1 MLKMVFEGVKVVDFG
16 WVLAGPI
23 VLKFLADYGATVI
36 HIESHKRPD
45 LLRVSTPYKDG
56 VAGVNR
62 AGYYAYFA
70 ANKYSM
76 SLDLEQAS
84 GMEVAKRLVSWADVV
99 ADSHRPGTMEKLGL
113 GYDGLKKIKSDTIMI
128 RSSNQGLTGP
138 YASHAGLGNHLN
150 GLAGFVNL
158 VGWPDQAPISLIV
171 AYTDYL
177 APHLAVA
184 ALVGALDYR
193 RKTGKGQLLDMSQFE
208 VGLQLLAPVLLN
220 YVVNGIEDSRMG
232 NSCPYAAPHGVY
244 RCEGEDCWC
253 AIAVFNDSD
262 WENFCRVIGDAPW
275 TQDPKFSTL
284 KGRKENEAELDR
296 LVEGWTINY
305 SAEEVMSRMQEA
317 GVAAGVVQN
326 AKDLYDDP
334 QLRERRYFWVMEHKE
349 LGKFS
354 HLGQPSILSKT
365 PAKSYRPAPC
375 LGEHTEYVCQELLGM
390 SEGEFD
396 ELLISGAFGF

>member
-1 MLKMVFEGVKVVDFG
+1 MPEKVFEGVKVVDFG

-23 VLKFLADYGATVI
+23 VLKYLADCGASVI
-36 HIESHKRPD
+36 HVESHKRPD

-56 VAGVNR
+56 IAGVDR
-62 AGYYAYFA
+62 AGYYAHWA
-70 ANKYSM
+70 VNKYSI
-76 SLDLEQAS
+76 SLDLEQDS
-84 GMEVAKRLVSWADVV
+84 GMEVAKMLVSWADIV

-113 GYDGLKKIKSDTIMI
+113 GYDDLRKIKSDIIMI

-138 YASHAGLGNHLN
+138 YALQPGLGNHLN

-177 APHLAVA
+177 APHLAAA

-193 RKTGKGQLLDMSQFE
+193 RKTGKGQLLDLSQFE
-208 VGLQLLAPVLLN
+208 VGLQFLAPVLLN
-220 YVVNGIEDSRMG
+220 YIVNGVEAGRMG
-232 NSCPYAAPHGVY
+232 NSCSYAAPHGAY
-244 RCEGEDCWC
+244 RCKGEDRWC
-253 AIAVFNDSD
+253 AIAVFDDTEWKS
-262 WENFCRVIGDAPW
+262 FCKVIGDAPW
-275 TQDPKFSTL
+275 TQDQKFSTL

-296 LVEGWTINY
+296 LVEGWTIDHD
-305 SAEEVMSRMQEA
+305 AEEIMSRMQDA

-326 AKDLYDDP
+326 AKDLYADP
-334 QLRERRYFWVMEHKE
+334 QLEERGYFWVMEHKE

-365 PAKSYRPAPC
+365 PAKAYRPAPC
-375 LGEHTEYVCQELLGM
+375 LGEHTEYVCRELIGM
-390 SEGEFD
+390 SESEFD